1 MVTIDILQL
10 NPTQYSD
17 LTKFLLDM
25 INWAIA
31 FAVLL
36 AIIGVVVGGFR
47 FIFSMGDDKKIQSA
61 SRSLV
66 FAILGMVLVFLSP
79 AIVKFILSNFLG
91 IGM

>member
-1 MVTIDILQL
+1 MIDILQL
-10 NPTQYSD
+10 NPTQYTD
-17 LTKFLLDM
+17 LTQFILNL

-61 SRSLV
+61 TRSLI
-66 FAILGMVLVFLSP
+66 FSILGMVLVFLSP
-79 AIVKFILSNFLG
+79 AIVKFVITNFLG
-91 IGM
+91 LGM